1 MREPASGPPE
11 FGCREWSCQ
20 VVGEVQAGLKV
31 SWEAYTT
38 KNGLL
43 REQDSVIEGERM
55 VWSPSASCLAAAGC
69 VCTCAIKMI
78 KHS

>member
-31 SWEAYTT
+31 SWEAYTAR
-38 KNGLL
+38 NGLR
-43 REQDSVIEGERM
+43 REQDSIIEEGKNGVVRIS
-55 VWSPSASCLAAAGC
+55 VLPSGCRLRLQAAGR
-69 VCTCAIKMI
+69 VND
-78 KHS
+78 